1 MSNLELSYDFIDP
14 QLDWACVEPGE
25 KEPPGRQT
33 GGRASSASPWK
44 DRLGKETDPGQPQTE
59 WDGGSPF

>member
-25 KEPPGRQT
+25 EEPMGRQT
-33 GGRASSASPWK
+33 GEDGLAQHH
-44 DRLGKETDPGQPQTE
+44 LGKTG
-59 WDGGSPF
+59 